1 VSHVGVNLGFGNLH
15 ENLTDEQMFA
25 GEVRIAELADQL
37 GFDSLW
43 AVEHHFDDYA
53 MCPDNVVF
61 LANIAART
69 ERVKLGTGA
78 VILPWNNPLRV
89 AEKMIMLDIL
99 SGGRAVFGMG
109 RGLSRTEYAPFQIP
123 MSESRARFD
132 EAAAMIVAALETGWI
147 EGDGPYYPQPRVR
160 LRPSPR
166 ASFRGRVYCVAGSP
180 DSISSCV
187 SLGAGLMS
195 IPVRP
200 VPDLMPVY
208 NAYRD
213 QYRAAHG
220 VDAPPISLNVNMY
233 CHEDAEVARE
243 RSRRH
248 IHAFFA
254 SNVRHYEM
262 AGEHFAQTE
271 GYQRYA
277 ETAALLRQVGLE
289 AAAEGYASVS
299 LCGTPDQLLRQIGG
313 IKDVLGDF
321 QLIVI
326 PSFGGMPYDQA
337 NASLELFAKEVMPG
351 TRELQG

>member
-1 VSHVGVNLGFGNLH
+1 
-15 ENLTDEQMFA
+15 
-25 GEVRIAELADQL
+25 
-37 GFDSLW
+37 
-43 AVEHHFDDYA
+43 
-53 MCPDNVVF
+53 
-61 LANIAART
+61 
-69 ERVKLGTGA
+69 
-78 VILPWNNPLRV
+78 
-89 AEKMIMLDIL
+89 MLDIL
-99 SGGRAVFGMG
+99 SGGRALFGMG
-109 RGLSRTEYAPFQIP
+109 RGLSRTEYAPFRIP
-123 MSESRARFD
+123 MPESRGRFD

-147 EGDGPYYPQPRVR
+147 EGDGPHYPQPRVQ

-166 ASFRGRVYCVAGSP
+166 GSFRDRLYCVAMSPESIGSV
-180 DSISSCV
+180 V

-195 IPVRP
+195 IPTRP

-208 NAYRD
+208 DGYRQ

-220 VDAPPISLNVNMY
+220 TSAPAISLNVNMY
-233 CHEDAEVARE
+233 CHTDPDVARE

-248 IHAFFA
+248 MHAFFA

-277 ETAALLRQVGLE
+277 ETAELLRMVGLE
-289 AAAEGYASVS
+289 AAAEAAAAVA
-299 LCGTPDQLLRQIGG
+299 LFGTPDQILGQIAG

-326 PSFGGMPYDQA
+326 PSFGGLPYEQA
-337 NASLELFAKEVMPG
+337 NQSLELFAKEVMPG

>member
-1 VSHVGVNLGFGNLH
+1 
-15 ENLTDEQMFA
+15 
-25 GEVRIAELADQL
+25 
-37 GFDSLW
+37 
-43 AVEHHFDDYA
+43 
-53 MCPDNVVF
+53 
-61 LANIAART
+61 
-69 ERVKLGTGA
+69 
-78 VILPWNNPLRV
+78 
-89 AEKMIMLDIL
+89 
-99 SGGRAVFGMG
+99 
-109 RGLSRTEYAPFQIP
+109 

-132 EAAAMIVAALETGWI
+132 EAAAMIVDALESGWI
-147 EGDGPYYPQPRVR
+147 SGDGPYYPQPKVR

-200 VPDLMPVY
+200 IPDQMPVY
-208 NAYRD
+208 TSYRD

-220 VDAPPISLNVNMY
+220 AGAPPISLNVNMY
-233 CHEDAEVARE
+233 CHQDANVARE

-262 AGEHFAQTE
+262 AGEHFAQTA

-299 LCGTPDQLLRQIGG
+299 LCGTPDQLLRQIAD

-326 PSFGGMPYDQA
+326 PSFGGLPYEQA

>member
-1 VSHVGVNLGFGNLH
+1 MSHIGVNLGFGNLH
-15 ENLTDEQMFA
+15 ENLTDQQMYA
-25 GEVRIAELADQL
+25 GEVQIAELADRL

-53 MCPDNVVF
+53 MCPDNVLF
-61 LANIAART
+61 LANVAART

-78 VILPWNNPLRV
+78 VILPWNDPLRV

-99 SGGRAVFGMG
+99 SGGRAVSGMG
-109 RGLSRTEYAPFQIP
+109 RGLSRTEYAPFRIP
-123 MSESRARFD
+123 MGESRARFD

-160 LRPSPR
+160 LRPGPR
-166 ASFRGRVYCVAGSP
+166 GSFRDRLYCVAMSP
-180 DSISSCV
+180 DSIV
-187 SLGAGLMS
+187 SVVGLRAGLMS
-195 IPVRP
+195 IPTRP

-208 NAYRD
+208 TGYRD

-220 VDAPPISLNVNMY
+220 TAAPPISLNVNMY
-233 CHEDAEVARE
+233 CHQDASVARE

-248 IHAFFA
+248 MHAFFA

-262 AGEHFAQTE
+262 AGEHFAQTG
-271 GYQRYA
+271 GYERYA
-277 ETAALLRQVGLE
+277 ETAALLRQVGLQAAAE
-289 AAAEGYASVS
+289 AAASVA
-299 LCGTPDQLLRQIGG
+299 LFGTPDQLLRQVAD

-326 PSFGGMPYDQA
+326 PSFGGLPYDQA
-337 NASLELFAKEVMPG
+337 AASLELFAKEVMPG
-351 TRELQG
+351 ARELQG